1 MAEISIYDTIT
12 QADQLALEVP
22 ENNLLQVRYFPTRP
36 KDTFFTKKVVFDFDK
51 GDLKAGAFCKKG
63 YKFDNTTFW
72 RGTAV
77 EPPRVGLADTIDPSD
92 EDRLLFEQVCYE
104 QGVDEPNRAEAFD
117 DLKRVKAAREIAR
130 VQRSIEKTIVNV
142 FLNNGV
148 EGTIAKSATDDTQVP
163 LNIRYYNPKK
173 GNLQRYIPAVAWG
186 QVGATPYRDVLKMV
200 QALTSH
206 GGKAEDLLIAPQ
218 AWVLLEADEEFKK
231 QYTTFHTEDS
241 VLFGREIDK
250 ARYVGTAVFGG
261 FQLNII
267 VYYGQ
272 YAIDDP
278 DAPEVDENDEDYEGP
293 AEILV
298 QYLPD
303 DFVCVTSPNCGRTL
317 CGGCTLLNPA
327 QIGAEDVVNVDSF
340 KQRRGKYI
348 VSQYMDLNAQLLA
361 VRCESRPLPAPYRPW
376 QWVTM
381 QAQNANDIAG
391 GVIAPD
397 VNIDFAFVDGNGDEI
412 TPTSK
417 PSDIAHAAGGSKLT
431 ITTPVLSGYTFS
443 KFVLEDGTTWS
454 AGLDGKYI
462 CPNVSQTITGI
473 MTED

>member
-22 ENNLLQVRYFPTRP
+22 ENNLLQKRYFDTAS
-36 KDTFFTKKVVFDFDK
+36 KDTFVSKMVLLDFDE

-63 YKFDNTTFW
+63 YKNGETVNW

-77 EPPRVGLADTIDPSD
+77 EPPRIGIQDTIDPSD
-92 EDRLLFEQVCYE
+92 EDRILFEQLCYE
-104 QGVDEPNRAEAFD
+104 QGAENPNRAEAFD

-130 VQRSIEKTIVNV
+130 VQRSIEKLCVEV
-142 FLNNGV
+142 LLNNAI
-148 EGTIAKSATDDTQVP
+148 EGTIAKSATDSTQVP
-163 LNIRYYNPKK
+163 LNIRYYDPEK
-173 GNLQRYIPAVAWG
+173 GNVQRYIPATAWG
-186 QVGATPYRDVLKMV
+186 QVGATPYRDVLAMI
-200 QALTSH
+200 QALTAH
-206 GGKAEDLLIAPQ
+206 GGRAEDLIIAPE
-218 AWVLLEADEEFKK
+218 AWLLLEADDEFKK

-261 FQLNII
+261 YQVNII
-267 VYYGQ
+267 VYYGM
-272 YAIDDP
+272 YKADD
-278 DAPEVDENDEDYEGP
+278 GTMT
-293 AEILV
+293 
-298 QYLPD
+298 QYLPK
-303 DFVCVTSPNCGRTL
+303 DFVCVTAPRCGRTL

-348 VSQYMDLNAQLLA
+348 LSQFMDLDAQLLA
-361 VRCESRPLPAPYRPW
+361 IRCESRPLPAPYRPW

-381 QAQNANDIAG
+381 QAQNANAISG
-391 GVIAPD
+391 GVVAPD

-412 TPTSK
+412 TPTAK
-417 PSDIAHAAGGSKLT
+417 PADIAHAAGGSKLT

-454 AGLDGKYI
+454 EGLDGKYI